1 MNNLNSLSGKKILV
15 AITGSIAAVKAPILV
30 SRLIKAGV
38 EVKCVMTKSASKLVS
53 PLSLSTLS
61 RNQCYQ
67 DKDQWDDSQTKP
79 LHIALAEWAE
89 LIIVAP
95 MSATSLS
102 KFTCGNADGL
112 LASILLAS
120 KSQIVIAAAMN
131 TSMWE
136 NQSVKKNWNY
146 LKTIEQVISL
156 EPSKG
161 LLACDRVGDGK
172 MVSLDIIE
180 LASESAFIFNSENK
194 FLTKDLKNIRFLV
207 SAGPTVEDLDAA
219 RQLTNRSS
227 GKMGVLIAQAAKLRG
242 ADVDLVHGPISVQE
256 DLLEGLNTYP
266 VRSSS
271 EMGAKI
277 NDLQPY
283 AQVIVMAAAV
293 SDFKKISPSEQKISK
308 EFFLQ
313 SIVDDL
319 EMTSDLIKT
328 QTAKRLEN
336 QIFLG
341 FAAETGSDQEIIEK
355 GENKRILKG
364 CDLLMA
370 NPIDRD
376 GQGFDKNFNSG
387 FLLGPKKMV
396 KNLSFS
402 TKLSISHQLL
412 DEIRNLKSKISINF

>member
-1 MNNLNSLSGKKILV
+1 MINSSSLSGKKILV
-15 AITGSIAAVKAPILV
+15 AVTGSIAAVKAPILV
-30 SRLIKAGV
+30 SRLIKAGA
-38 EVKCVMTKSASKLVS
+38 EVKCVITQSATNLVS

-61 RNQCYQ
+61 RNKCYQ
-67 DKDQWDDSQTKP
+67 DKDQWADSQTKP

-95 MSATSLS
+95 LSATSLS
-102 KFTCGNADGL
+102 KFTSGSADGL

-120 KSQIVIAAAMN
+120 QSQIVMAAAMN

-146 LKTIEQVISL
+146 VKTIDQVITL
-156 EPSKG
+156 EPSAG

-172 MVSLDIIE
+172 MVNLDIIE
-180 LASESAFIFNSENK
+180 MASESAFIFHAENK
-194 FLTKDLKNIRFLV
+194 FLTKDLKDIRFLI
-207 SAGPTVEDLDAA
+207 SAGPTVEALDAA

-242 ADVDLVHGPISVQE
+242 AEVDLVHGPVSVQQ

-266 VRSSS
+266 VRSSN

-277 NDLQPY
+277 DDLQPS

-293 SDFKKISPSEQKISK
+293 SDFKNNSPSEQKISK
-308 EFFLQ
+308 EFFLK
-313 SIVDDL
+313 SIFDDL
-319 EMTSDLIKT
+319 EMTSDLIKN
-328 QTAKRLEN
+328 QTKKKLEN

-341 FAAETGSDQEIIEK
+341 FAAETGSDNEIIEK
-355 GENKRILKG
+355 GEKKRVSKG

-370 NPIDRD
+370 NPIDRA
-376 GQGFDKNFNSG
+376 GQGFDENFNSG

-402 TKLSISHQLL
+402 TKLAISHQLL
-412 DEIRNLKSKISINF
+412 DEIRNLK

>member
-1 MNNLNSLSGKKILV
+1 MINSTSLSGKKILV
-15 AITGSIAAVKAPILV
+15 AVTGSIAAVKAPILV
-30 SRLIKAGV
+30 SRLIKAGA
-38 EVKCVMTKSASKLVS
+38 EVKCVITQSATNLVS

-61 RNQCYQ
+61 RNKCYQ
-67 DKDQWDDSQTKP
+67 DKDQWADSQTKP

-95 MSATSLS
+95 LSATSLS
-102 KFTCGNADGL
+102 KFTSGSADGL

-120 KSQIVIAAAMN
+120 QSQIVMAAAMN

-146 LKTIEQVISL
+146 VKTIDQVITL
-156 EPSKG
+156 EPSAG

-172 MVSLDIIE
+172 MVNLDIIE
-180 LASESAFIFNSENK
+180 MASESAFIFHEENK
-194 FLTKDLKNIRFLV
+194 FLTKDLKDIRFLI
-207 SAGPTVEDLDAA
+207 SAGPTVEALDAA

-242 ADVDLVHGPISVQE
+242 AEVDLVHGPVSVQQ

-266 VRSSS
+266 VRSSN

-277 NDLQPY
+277 DDLQPS

-293 SDFKKISPSEQKISK
+293 SDFKNNSPSEQKISK
-308 EFFLQ
+308 EFFLK
-313 SIVDDL
+313 SIFDDL
-319 EMTSDLIKT
+319 EMTSDLIKN
-328 QTAKRLEN
+328 QTKKKLEN

-341 FAAETGSDQEIIEK
+341 FAAETGSDNEIIEK
-355 GENKRILKG
+355 GEKKRVSKG

-370 NPIDRD
+370 NPIDRA
-376 GQGFDKNFNSG
+376 GQGFDENFNSG

-402 TKLSISHQLL
+402 TKLAISHQLL
-412 DEIRNLKSKISINF
+412 DEIRNLK

>member
-1 MNNLNSLSGKKILV
+1 MINSTSLSGKKILV
-15 AITGSIAAVKAPILV
+15 AVTGSIAAVKAPILV
-30 SRLIKAGV
+30 SRLIKAGA
-38 EVKCVMTKSASKLVS
+38 EVKCVITQSATNLVS

-61 RNQCYQ
+61 RNKCYQ
-67 DKDQWDDSQTKP
+67 DKDQWADSQTKP

-95 MSATSLS
+95 LSATSLS
-102 KFTCGNADGL
+102 KFTTGSADGL

-120 KSQIVIAAAMN
+120 QSQIVMAAAMN

-146 LKTIEQVISL
+146 VKTIDQVITL
-156 EPSKG
+156 EPSAG
-161 LLACDRVGDGK
+161 LLACDRVGNGK
-172 MVSLDIIE
+172 MVNLDIIE
-180 LASESAFIFNSENK
+180 MASESAFIFYAENK
-194 FLTKDLKNIRFLV
+194 FLTKDLKDIRFLI
-207 SAGPTVEDLDAA
+207 SAGPTVEALDAA

-242 ADVDLVHGPISVQE
+242 AEVDLVHGPVSVQQ

-266 VRSSS
+266 VRSSN

-277 NDLQPY
+277 DDLQPS

-293 SDFKKISPSEQKISK
+293 SDFKNNSPSEQKISK
-308 EFFLQ
+308 EFFLK
-313 SIVDDL
+313 SIFDNL
-319 EMTSDLIKT
+319 EMTSDLIKN
-328 QTAKRLEN
+328 QTKKKLEN

-341 FAAETGSDQEIIEK
+341 FAAETGSDNEIIEK
-355 GENKRILKG
+355 GEKKRVSKG

-370 NPIDRD
+370 NPIDRA
-376 GQGFDKNFNSG
+376 GQGFDENFNSG

-396 KNLSFS
+396 KKLSFS
-402 TKLSISHQLL
+402 TKLAISHQLL
-412 DEIRNLKSKISINF
+412 DEIRNLK

>member
-1 MNNLNSLSGKKILV
+1 MNNSILSGKKILV
-15 AITGSIAAVKAPILV
+15 AVTGSIAAVKAPILV

-38 EVKCVMTKSASKLVS
+38 EVRCVITQSAAKLVR

-67 DKDQWDDSQTKP
+67 DKDQWEDSQTKP

-95 MSATSLS
+95 MSASSLS
-102 KFTCGNADGL
+102 KFTSGNADGL
-112 LASILLAS
+112 LASILLAAQ
-120 KSQIVIAAAMN
+120 SQIVIAPAMN
-131 TSMWE
+131 TSMWS
-136 NQSVKKNWNY
+136 NQSVKKNWNHT
-146 LKTIEQVISL
+146 KTNDQIISL
-156 EPSKG
+156 EPSEG
-161 LLACDRVGDGK
+161 LLACDRFGDGK
-172 MVSLDIIE
+172 MVNLDIIE
-180 LASESAFIFNSENK
+180 LASESAFIFHEKNK
-194 FLTKDLKNIRFLV
+194 FLTKDLKGIRFLV

-227 GKMGVLIAQAAKLRG
+227 GRMGVLISQAAKLRG

-256 DLLEGLNTYP
+256 DLLEGLNTYS
-266 VRSSS
+266 VRTSN

-277 NDLQPY
+277 DDLQPS

-293 SDFKKISPSEQKISK
+293 SDFKKNSPSKKKISK
-308 EFFLQ
+308 EFFIK
-313 SIVDDL
+313 SIFDDL
-319 EMTSDLIKT
+319 EMTTDLIKN
-328 QTAKRLEN
+328 QTRKKLEN

-341 FAAETGSDQEIIEK
+341 FAAETGSDNEIIEK
-355 GENKRILKG
+355 GEKKRVSKG

-370 NPIDRD
+370 NPIDRT

-412 DEIRNLKSKISINF
+412 DEIRNLKS

>member
-1 MNNLNSLSGKKILV
+1 MINSTSLSGKKILV
-15 AITGSIAAVKAPILV
+15 AVTGSIAAVKAPILV
-30 SRLIKAGV
+30 SRLIKAGA
-38 EVKCVMTKSASKLVS
+38 EVKCVITQSATNLVS

-61 RNQCYQ
+61 RNKCYQ
-67 DKDQWDDSQTKP
+67 DKDQWADYQTKP

-95 MSATSLS
+95 LSATSLS
-102 KFTCGNADGL
+102 KFTSGSADGL

-120 KSQIVIAAAMN
+120 QSQIVMAAAMN

-146 LKTIEQVISL
+146 VKTIDQVITL
-156 EPSKG
+156 EPSAG
-161 LLACDRVGDGK
+161 LLACDRVGNGK
-172 MVSLDIIE
+172 MVNLDIIE
-180 LASESAFIFNSENK
+180 MASESAFIFHAENK
-194 FLTKDLKNIRFLV
+194 FLTKDLKDIRFLI
-207 SAGPTVEDLDAA
+207 SAGPTVEALDAA

-242 ADVDLVHGPISVQE
+242 AEVHLVHGPVSVQQ

-266 VRSSS
+266 VRSSN

-277 NDLQPY
+277 DDLQPS

-293 SDFKKISPSEQKISK
+293 SDFKNNSPSEQKISK
-308 EFFLQ
+308 EFFLK
-313 SIVDDL
+313 SIFDDL
-319 EMTSDLIKT
+319 EMTSDLIKN
-328 QTAKRLEN
+328 QTKKKLEN

-341 FAAETGSDQEIIEK
+341 FAAETGSDNEIIEK
-355 GENKRILKG
+355 GEKKRVSKG

-370 NPIDRD
+370 NPIDRA
-376 GQGFDKNFNSG
+376 GQGFDENFNSG

-396 KNLSFS
+396 KKLSFS
-402 TKLSISHQLL
+402 TKLAISHQLL
-412 DEIRNLKSKISINF
+412 DEIRNLK

>member
-1 MNNLNSLSGKKILV
+1 MINSTSLSGKKILV
-15 AITGSIAAVKAPILV
+15 AVTGSIAAVKAPILV
-30 SRLIKAGV
+30 SRLIKAGA
-38 EVKCVMTKSASKLVS
+38 EVKCVITQSATNLVS

-61 RNQCYQ
+61 RNKCYQ
-67 DKDQWDDSQTKP
+67 DKDQWADSQTKP

-95 MSATSLS
+95 LSATSLS
-102 KFTCGNADGL
+102 KFTSGSADGL

-120 KSQIVIAAAMN
+120 QSQIVMAAAMN

-146 LKTIEQVISL
+146 VKTIDQVITL
-156 EPSKG
+156 EPSEG

-172 MVSLDIIE
+172 MVNLDIIE
-180 LASESAFIFNSENK
+180 MASESAFIFHEENR
-194 FLTKDLKNIRFLV
+194 FLIKDLKDIRFLI
-207 SAGPTVEDLDAA
+207 SAGPTVEALDAA

-242 ADVDLVHGPISVQE
+242 AEVDLVHGPVSVQQ

-266 VRSSS
+266 VRSSN

-277 NDLQPY
+277 DDLQPS

-293 SDFKKISPSEQKISK
+293 SDFKNNSPSEQKISK
-308 EFFLQ
+308 EFFLK
-313 SIVDDL
+313 SIFDDL
-319 EMTSDLIKT
+319 EMTSDLIKN
-328 QTAKRLEN
+328 QTKKKLEN

-341 FAAETGSDQEIIEK
+341 FAAETGSDNEIIEK
-355 GENKRILKG
+355 GKKKRVSKG

-370 NPIDRD
+370 NPIDRA
-376 GQGFDKNFNSG
+376 GQGFDENFNSG

-402 TKLSISHQLL
+402 TKLAISHQLL
-412 DEIRNLKSKISINF
+412 DEIRNLK

>member
-1 MNNLNSLSGKKILV
+1 MINSTSLSGKKILV
-15 AITGSIAAVKAPILV
+15 AVTGSIAAVKAPILV
-30 SRLIKAGV
+30 SRLIKAGA
-38 EVKCVMTKSASKLVS
+38 EVKCVITQSATNLVS

-61 RNQCYQ
+61 RNKCYQ
-67 DKDQWDDSQTKP
+67 DKDQWADSQTKP

-95 MSATSLS
+95 LSATSLS
-102 KFTCGNADGL
+102 KFTSGSADGL

-120 KSQIVIAAAMN
+120 QSQIVMAAAMN

-146 LKTIEQVISL
+146 VKTIDQVITL
-156 EPSKG
+156 EPSAG
-161 LLACDRVGDGK
+161 LLACDRVGNGK
-172 MVSLDIIE
+172 MVNLDIIE
-180 LASESAFIFNSENK
+180 MASESAFIFHAENK
-194 FLTKDLKNIRFLV
+194 FLTKDLKDIRFLI
-207 SAGPTVEDLDAA
+207 SAGPTVEALDAA

-242 ADVDLVHGPISVQE
+242 AEVDLVHGPVSVQQ

-266 VRSSS
+266 VRSSN

-277 NDLQPY
+277 DDLQPS

-293 SDFKKISPSEQKISK
+293 SDFKNNSPSEQKISK
-308 EFFLQ
+308 EFFLK
-313 SIVDDL
+313 SIFDDL
-319 EMTSDLIKT
+319 EMTSDLIKN
-328 QTAKRLEN
+328 QTKKKLEN

-341 FAAETGSDQEIIEK
+341 FAAETGSDNEIIEK
-355 GENKRILKG
+355 GKKKRVSKG

-370 NPIDRD
+370 NPIDRA
-376 GQGFDKNFNSG
+376 GQGFDENFNSG

-396 KNLSFS
+396 KKLSFS
-402 TKLSISHQLL
+402 TKLAISHQLL
-412 DEIRNLKSKISINF
+412 DEIRKLKS

>member
-1 MNNLNSLSGKKILV
+1 MINSTSLSGKKILV
-15 AITGSIAAVKAPILV
+15 AVTGSIAAVKAPILV
-30 SRLIKAGV
+30 SRLIKAGA
-38 EVKCVMTKSASKLVS
+38 EVKCVITQSATNLVS

-61 RNQCYQ
+61 RNKCYQ
-67 DKDQWDDSQTKP
+67 DKDQWADSQTKP

-95 MSATSLS
+95 LSATSLS
-102 KFTCGNADGL
+102 KFTSGSADGL

-120 KSQIVIAAAMN
+120 QSQIVMAAAMN

-146 LKTIEQVISL
+146 VKTIDQVITL
-156 EPSKG
+156 EPSAG
-161 LLACDRVGDGK
+161 LLACDRVGNGK
-172 MVSLDIIE
+172 MVNLDIIE
-180 LASESAFIFNSENK
+180 MASESAFIFHAENK
-194 FLTKDLKNIRFLV
+194 FLTKDLKDIRFLI
-207 SAGPTVEDLDAA
+207 SAGPTVEALDAA

-242 ADVDLVHGPISVQE
+242 AEVDLVHGPVSVQQ

-266 VRSSS
+266 VRSSN

-277 NDLQPY
+277 DDLQPS

-293 SDFKKISPSEQKISK
+293 SDFKNNSPSEQKISK
-308 EFFLQ
+308 EFFLK
-313 SIVDDL
+313 SIFDNL
-319 EMTSDLIKT
+319 EMTSDLIKN
-328 QTAKRLEN
+328 QTNKKLEN

-341 FAAETGSDQEIIEK
+341 FAAETGSDNEIIEK
-355 GENKRILKG
+355 GEKKRVSKG
-364 CDLLMA
+364 CDILMA
-370 NPIDRD
+370 NPIDRA
-376 GQGFDKNFNSG
+376 GQGFDENFNSG

-402 TKLSISHQLL
+402 TKLAISHQLL
-412 DEIRNLKSKISINF
+412 DEIRNLK

>member
-1 MNNLNSLSGKKILV
+1 MINSTSLSGKKILV
-15 AITGSIAAVKAPILV
+15 AVTGSIAAVKAPILV
-30 SRLIKAGV
+30 SRLIKAGA
-38 EVKCVMTKSASKLVS
+38 EVKCVITQSATNLVS

-61 RNQCYQ
+61 RNKCYQ
-67 DKDQWDDSQTKP
+67 DKDQWADSQTKP

-95 MSATSLS
+95 LSATSLS
-102 KFTCGNADGL
+102 KFTSGSADGL

-120 KSQIVIAAAMN
+120 QSQIVMAAAMN

-146 LKTIEQVISL
+146 VKTIDQVITL
-156 EPSKG
+156 EPSAG

-172 MVSLDIIE
+172 MVNLDIIE
-180 LASESAFIFNSENK
+180 MASESAFIFHAENK
-194 FLTKDLKNIRFLV
+194 FLTKDLKDIRFLI
-207 SAGPTVEDLDAA
+207 SAGPTVEALDAA

-242 ADVDLVHGPISVQE
+242 AEVDLVHGPVSVQQ

-266 VRSSS
+266 VRSSN

-277 NDLQPY
+277 DDLQPS

-293 SDFKKISPSEQKISK
+293 SDFKNNSPSEQKISK
-308 EFFLQ
+308 EFFLK
-313 SIVDDL
+313 SIFDDL
-319 EMTSDLIKT
+319 EMTSDLIKN
-328 QTAKRLEN
+328 QTKKKLEN

-341 FAAETGSDQEIIEK
+341 FAAETGSDNEIIEK
-355 GENKRILKG
+355 GEKKRVSKG

-370 NPIDRD
+370 NPIDRA
-376 GQGFDKNFNSG
+376 GQGFDENFNSG

-402 TKLSISHQLL
+402 TKLAISHQLL
-412 DEIRNLKSKISINF
+412 DEIRNLKQRIY

>member
-1 MNNLNSLSGKKILV
+1 MINSTSLSGKKILV
-15 AITGSIAAVKAPILV
+15 AVTGSIAAVKAPILV
-30 SRLIKAGV
+30 SRLIKAGA
-38 EVKCVMTKSASKLVS
+38 EVKCVITQSATNLVS

-61 RNQCYQ
+61 RNKCYQ
-67 DKDQWDDSQTKP
+67 DKDQWADSQTKP

-95 MSATSLS
+95 LSATSLS
-102 KFTCGNADGL
+102 KFTSGSADGL

-120 KSQIVIAAAMN
+120 QSQIVMAAAMN

-146 LKTIEQVISL
+146 VKTIDQVITL
-156 EPSKG
+156 EPSAG
-161 LLACDRVGDGK
+161 LLACDRVGNGK
-172 MVSLDIIE
+172 MVNLDIIE
-180 LASESAFIFNSENK
+180 MASESAFIFHAENK
-194 FLTKDLKNIRFLV
+194 FLTKDLKDIRFLI
-207 SAGPTVEDLDAA
+207 SAGPTVEALDAA

-242 ADVDLVHGPISVQE
+242 AEVDLVHGPVSVQQ

-266 VRSSS
+266 VRSSN

-277 NDLQPY
+277 DDLQPS

-293 SDFKKISPSEQKISK
+293 SDFKNNSPSEQKISK
-308 EFFLQ
+308 EFFLK
-313 SIVDDL
+313 SIFDDL
-319 EMTSDLIKT
+319 EMTSDLIKN
-328 QTAKRLEN
+328 QTKKKLEN

-341 FAAETGSDQEIIEK
+341 FAAETGSDNEIIEK
-355 GENKRILKG
+355 GENKRVSKG

-370 NPIDRD
+370 NPIDRA
-376 GQGFDKNFNSG
+376 GQGFDENFNSG

-402 TKLSISHQLL
+402 TKLAISHQLL
-412 DEIRNLKSKISINF
+412 DEIRNLK

>member
-1 MNNLNSLSGKKILV
+1 MINSTALSGKKILV
-15 AITGSIAAVKAPILV
+15 AVTGSIAAVKAPILV
-30 SRLIKAGV
+30 SRLIKAGA
-38 EVKCVMTKSASKLVS
+38 EVKCVITQSATNLVS

-61 RNQCYQ
+61 RNKCYQ
-67 DKDQWDDSQTKP
+67 DKDQWADSQTKP

-95 MSATSLS
+95 LSATSLS
-102 KFTCGNADGL
+102 KFTSGSADGL

-120 KSQIVIAAAMN
+120 QSQIVMAAAMN

-146 LKTIEQVISL
+146 VKTIDQVITL
-156 EPSKG
+156 EPSAG

-172 MVSLDIIE
+172 MVNLDIIE
-180 LASESAFIFNSENK
+180 MASESAFIFHAENK
-194 FLTKDLKNIRFLV
+194 FLTKDLKDIRFLI
-207 SAGPTVEDLDAA
+207 SAGPTVEALDAA

-242 ADVDLVHGPISVQE
+242 AEVDLVHGPVSVQQ

-266 VRSSS
+266 VRSSN

-277 NDLQPY
+277 DDLQPS

-293 SDFKKISPSEQKISK
+293 SDFKNNNPSEQKISK
-308 EFFLQ
+308 EFFLK
-313 SIVDDL
+313 SIFDDL
-319 EMTSDLIKT
+319 EMTSDLIKN
-328 QTAKRLEN
+328 QTKKKLEN

-341 FAAETGSDQEIIEK
+341 FAAETGSDNEIIEK
-355 GENKRILKG
+355 GEKKRVSKG

-370 NPIDRD
+370 NPIDRA
-376 GQGFDKNFNSG
+376 GQGFDENFNSG

-402 TKLSISHQLL
+402 TKLAISHQLL
-412 DEIRNLKSKISINF
+412 DEIRNLK

>member
-1 MNNLNSLSGKKILV
+1 MINSTSLSGKKILV
-15 AITGSIAAVKAPILV
+15 AVTGSIAAVKAPILV
-30 SRLIKAGV
+30 SRLIKAGA
-38 EVKCVMTKSASKLVS
+38 EVKCVITQSATNLVS

-61 RNQCYQ
+61 RNKCYQ
-67 DKDQWDDSQTKP
+67 DKDQWADSQTKP

-95 MSATSLS
+95 LSATSLS
-102 KFTCGNADGL
+102 KFTSGSADGL

-120 KSQIVIAAAMN
+120 QSQIIMAAAMN

-146 LKTIEQVISL
+146 VKTIEQVITL
-156 EPSKG
+156 EPSEG
-161 LLACDRVGDGK
+161 LLACDRVGEGK
-172 MVSLDIIE
+172 MVNIDIIE
-180 LASESAFIFNSENK
+180 MASESAFIFNAENK
-194 FLTKDLKNIRFLV
+194 FLTKDLKEIRFLI
-207 SAGPTVEDLDAA
+207 SAGPTVEALDAA

-242 ADVDLVHGPISVQE
+242 AKVDLVHGPVSVQQ

-266 VRSSS
+266 VRSSN
-271 EMGAKI
+271 EMEAKI
-277 NDLQPY
+277 DDLQPS

-293 SDFKKISPSEQKISK
+293 SDFKNNSPSEQKISK
-308 EFFLQ
+308 EFFLK
-313 SIVDDL
+313 SIFDDL
-319 EMTSDLIKT
+319 EMTSDLIKN
-328 QTAKRLEN
+328 QTKKKLEN

-341 FAAETGSDQEIIEK
+341 FAAETGSDNEIIEK
-355 GENKRILKG
+355 GERKRVAKG

-370 NPIDRD
+370 NPIDRA
-376 GQGFDKNFNSG
+376 GQGFDANFNSG

-402 TKLSISHQLL
+402 TKLAISHQLL
-412 DEIRNLKSKISINF
+412 DEIRNLK

>member
-1 MNNLNSLSGKKILV
+1 MINSTSLSGKKILV
-15 AITGSIAAVKAPILV
+15 AVTGSIAAVKAPILV
-30 SRLIKAGV
+30 SRLIKAGA
-38 EVKCVMTKSASKLVS
+38 EVKCVITQSATNLVS

-61 RNQCYQ
+61 RNKCYQ
-67 DKDQWDDSQTKP
+67 DKDQWADSQTKP

-95 MSATSLS
+95 LSATSLS
-102 KFTCGNADGL
+102 KFTSGSADGL

-120 KSQIVIAAAMN
+120 QSQIVMAAAMN

-146 LKTIEQVISL
+146 VKTIDQVITL
-156 EPSKG
+156 EPSAG

-172 MVSLDIIE
+172 MVNLDIIE
-180 LASESAFIFNSENK
+180 IASESAFIFHAENK
-194 FLTKDLKNIRFLV
+194 FLTKDLKDIRFLI
-207 SAGPTVEDLDAA
+207 SAGPTVEALDAA

-242 ADVDLVHGPISVQE
+242 AEVDLVHGPVSVQQ

-266 VRSSS
+266 VRSSN

-277 NDLQPY
+277 DDLQPS

-293 SDFKKISPSEQKISK
+293 SDFKNNSPSEQKISK
-308 EFFLQ
+308 EFFLK
-313 SIVDDL
+313 SRFDDL
-319 EMTSDLIKT
+319 EMTSDLIT
-328 QTAKRLEN
+328 NQTKKKLEN

-341 FAAETGSDQEIIEK
+341 FAAETGSDNEIIEK
-355 GENKRILKG
+355 GEKKRVSKG

-370 NPIDRD
+370 NPIDRA
-376 GQGFDKNFNSG
+376 GQGFDENFNSG

-402 TKLSISHQLL
+402 TKLAISHQLL
-412 DEIRNLKSKISINF
+412 DEIRNLK

>member
-1 MNNLNSLSGKKILV
+1 MINSTSLSGKKILV
-15 AITGSIAAVKAPILV
+15 AVTGSIAAVKAPILV
-30 SRLIKAGV
+30 SRLIKAGA
-38 EVKCVMTKSASKLVS
+38 EVKCVLTQSATNLVS

-61 RNQCYQ
+61 RNKCYQ
-67 DKDQWDDSQTKP
+67 DKDQWADSQTKP

-95 MSATSLS
+95 LSATSLS
-102 KFTCGNADGL
+102 KFTSGSADGL

-120 KSQIVIAAAMN
+120 QSQIVMAAAMN

-146 LKTIEQVISL
+146 VKTIDQVITL
-156 EPSKG
+156 EPSEG

-172 MVSLDIIE
+172 MVNLDIIE
-180 LASESAFIFNSENK
+180 MASESAFIFHAENK
-194 FLTKDLKNIRFLV
+194 FLTKDLKDIRFLI
-207 SAGPTVEDLDAA
+207 SAGPTVEALDAA

-242 ADVDLVHGPISVQE
+242 AEVDLVHGPVSVQQ

-266 VRSSS
+266 VRSSN

-277 NDLQPY
+277 DDLQPS

-293 SDFKKISPSEQKISK
+293 SDFKNNSPSEQKISK
-308 EFFLQ
+308 EFFLK
-313 SIVDDL
+313 SIFDDL
-319 EMTSDLIKT
+319 EMTSDLIKN
-328 QTAKRLEN
+328 QTKKKLEN

-341 FAAETGSDQEIIEK
+341 FAAETGSDNEIIEK
-355 GENKRILKG
+355 GEKKRVSKG

-370 NPIDRD
+370 NPIDRA
-376 GQGFDKNFNSG
+376 GQGFDENFNSG

-396 KNLSFS
+396 KKLSFS
-402 TKLSISHQLL
+402 TKLAISHQLL
-412 DEIRNLKSKISINF
+412 DEIRNLK

>member
-1 MNNLNSLSGKKILV
+1 MINSTALSGKKILV
-15 AITGSIAAVKAPILV
+15 AVTGSIAAVKAPILV
-30 SRLIKAGV
+30 SRLIKAGA
-38 EVKCVMTKSASKLVS
+38 EVKCVITQSATNLVS

-61 RNQCYQ
+61 RNKCYQ
-67 DKDQWDDSQTKP
+67 DKDQWADSQTKP

-95 MSATSLS
+95 LSATSLS
-102 KFTCGNADGL
+102 KFTSGSADGL

-120 KSQIVIAAAMN
+120 QSQIVMAAAMN

-136 NQSVKKNWNY
+136 NQSVKRNWNY
-146 LKTIEQVISL
+146 VKTIDQVITL
-156 EPSKG
+156 EPSAG

-172 MVSLDIIE
+172 MVNLDIIE
-180 LASESAFIFNSENK
+180 MASESAFIFHAENK
-194 FLTKDLKNIRFLV
+194 FLTKDLKDIRFLI
-207 SAGPTVEDLDAA
+207 SAGPTVEALDAA

-242 ADVDLVHGPISVQE
+242 AEVDLVHGPVSVQQ

-266 VRSSS
+266 VRSSN

-277 NDLQPY
+277 DDLQPS

-293 SDFKKISPSEQKISK
+293 SDFKNNSPSEQKISK
-308 EFFLQ
+308 EFFLK
-313 SIVDDL
+313 SIFDDL
-319 EMTSDLIKT
+319 EMTSDLIKN
-328 QTAKRLEN
+328 QTKKKLEN

-341 FAAETGSDQEIIEK
+341 FAAETGSDNEIIEK
-355 GENKRILKG
+355 GEKKRVSKG

-370 NPIDRD
+370 NPIDRA
-376 GQGFDKNFNSG
+376 GQGFDENFNSG
-387 FLLGPKKMV
+387 FLLGPKKMI

-402 TKLSISHQLL
+402 TKLAISHQLL
-412 DEIRNLKSKISINF
+412 DEIRNLK

>member
-1 MNNLNSLSGKKILV
+1 MINSTALSGKKILV
-15 AITGSIAAVKAPILV
+15 AVTGSIAAVKAPILV
-30 SRLIKAGV
+30 SRLIKAGA
-38 EVKCVMTKSASKLVS
+38 EVKCVITQSATNLVS

-61 RNQCYQ
+61 RNKCYQ
-67 DKDQWDDSQTKP
+67 DKDQWADSQTKP

-95 MSATSLS
+95 LSATSLS
-102 KFTCGNADGL
+102 KFTSGSADGL

-120 KSQIVIAAAMN
+120 QSQIVMAAAMN

-146 LKTIEQVISL
+146 VKTIDQVITL
-156 EPSKG
+156 EPSAG

-172 MVSLDIIE
+172 MVNLDIIE
-180 LASESAFIFNSENK
+180 MASESAFIFHAENK
-194 FLTKDLKNIRFLV
+194 FLTKDLKDIRFLI
-207 SAGPTVEDLDAA
+207 SAGPTVEALDAA

-242 ADVDLVHGPISVQE
+242 AEVDLVHGPVSVQQ

-266 VRSSS
+266 VRSSN

-277 NDLQPY
+277 DDLQPS

-293 SDFKKISPSEQKISK
+293 SDFKNNSPSEQKISK
-308 EFFLQ
+308 EFFLK
-313 SIVDDL
+313 SIFDDL
-319 EMTSDLIKT
+319 EMTSDLIKN
-328 QTAKRLEN
+328 QTKKKLEN

-341 FAAETGSDQEIIEK
+341 FAAETGSDNEIIEK
-355 GENKRILKG
+355 GEKKRVSKG

-370 NPIDRD
+370 NPIDRA
-376 GQGFDKNFNSG
+376 GQGFDENFNSG

-402 TKLSISHQLL
+402 TKLAISLSLIH
-412 DEIRNLKSKISINF
+412 I

>member
-1 MNNLNSLSGKKILV
+1 MMNNATSLLGKKILV
-15 AITGSIAAVKAPILV
+15 AVTGSIAAVKAPILI
-30 SRLIKAGV
+30 SRLIKAGA
-38 EVKCVMTKSASKLVS
+38 EVRCVITQSAAKLVS

-61 RNQCYQ
+61 RNKCYQ
-67 DKDQWDDSQTKP
+67 DKDQWEDSQTKP

-102 KFTCGNADGL
+102 KFTSGNADGL
-112 LASILLAS
+112 LASILLAAQ
-120 KSQIVIAAAMN
+120 SQIVIAPAMN
-131 TSMWE
+131 TSMWS
-136 NQSVKKNWNY
+136 NQSVKKNWNHT
-146 LKTIEQVISL
+146 KTNDQIISL
-156 EPSKG
+156 EPSEG
-161 LLACDRVGDGK
+161 LLACDRFGDGK
-172 MVSLDIIE
+172 MVNLDIIE
-180 LASESAFIFNSENK
+180 LASESAFIFHEKNK
-194 FLTKDLKNIRFLV
+194 FLTKDLKGIRFLV

-227 GKMGVLIAQAAKLRG
+227 GRMGVLISQAAKLRG
-242 ADVDLVHGPISVQE
+242 ADVDLVHGPISLQE
-256 DLLEGLNTYP
+256 DLLEGLNTYS
-266 VRSSS
+266 VKTSN

-277 NDLQPY
+277 DDLQPS

-293 SDFKKISPSEQKISK
+293 SDFKKNSPSKKKISK
-308 EFFLQ
+308 EFFIK
-313 SIVDDL
+313 SIFDDL
-319 EMTSDLIKT
+319 EMTTDLIKN
-328 QTAKRLEN
+328 QTRKKLEN

-341 FAAETGSDQEIIEK
+341 FAAETGSDNEIIEK
-355 GENKRILKG
+355 GEKKRVLKG

-370 NPIDRD
+370 NPIDRA

-412 DEIRNLKSKISINF
+412 DEIQNFKS

>member
-1 MNNLNSLSGKKILV
+1 MINSTSLSGKKILV
-15 AITGSIAAVKAPILV
+15 AVTGSIAAVKAPILV
-30 SRLIKAGV
+30 SRLIKAGA
-38 EVKCVMTKSASKLVS
+38 EVKCVITQSATNLVS

-61 RNQCYQ
+61 RNKCYQ
-67 DKDQWDDSQTKP
+67 DKDQWADSQTKP

-95 MSATSLS
+95 LSATSLS
-102 KFTCGNADGL
+102 KFTSGSADGL

-120 KSQIVIAAAMN
+120 QSQIVMAAAMN

-146 LKTIEQVISL
+146 VKTIDQVITL
-156 EPSKG
+156 EPSAG
-161 LLACDRVGDGK
+161 LLACDRVGNGK
-172 MVSLDIIE
+172 MVNLDIIE
-180 LASESAFIFNSENK
+180 MASESAFIFNAENK
-194 FLTKDLKNIRFLV
+194 FLTKDLKDIRFLI
-207 SAGPTVEDLDAA
+207 SAGPTVEALDAA

-242 ADVDLVHGPISVQE
+242 AEVDLVHGPVSVQQ

-266 VRSSS
+266 VRSSN

-277 NDLQPY
+277 DDLQPS

-293 SDFKKISPSEQKISK
+293 SDFKNNSPSEQKISK
-308 EFFLQ
+308 EFFLK
-313 SIVDDL
+313 SIFDDL
-319 EMTSDLIKT
+319 EMTSDLIKN
-328 QTAKRLEN
+328 QTKKKLEN

-341 FAAETGSDQEIIEK
+341 FAAETGSDNEIIEK
-355 GENKRILKG
+355 GEKKRVSKG

-370 NPIDRD
+370 NPIDRA
-376 GQGFDKNFNSG
+376 GQGFDENFNSG

-396 KNLSFS
+396 KKLSFS
-402 TKLSISHQLL
+402 TKLAISHQLL
-412 DEIRNLKSKISINF
+412 DEIRNLK

>member
-1 MNNLNSLSGKKILV
+1 MINSTALSGKKILV
-15 AITGSIAAVKAPILV
+15 AVTGSIAAVKAPILV
-30 SRLIKAGV
+30 SRLIKAGA
-38 EVKCVMTKSASKLVS
+38 EVKCVITQSATNLVS

-61 RNQCYQ
+61 RNKCYQ
-67 DKDQWDDSQTKP
+67 DKDQWADSQTKP

-95 MSATSLS
+95 LSATSLS
-102 KFTCGNADGL
+102 KFTSGSADGL

-120 KSQIVIAAAMN
+120 QSQIVMAAAMN

-146 LKTIEQVISL
+146 VKTIDQVITL
-156 EPSKG
+156 EPSAG
-161 LLACDRVGDGK
+161 LLACDRVGNGK
-172 MVSLDIIE
+172 MVNLDIIE
-180 LASESAFIFNSENK
+180 MASESAFIFHAENK
-194 FLTKDLKNIRFLV
+194 FLTKDLKDIRFLI
-207 SAGPTVEDLDAA
+207 SAGPTVEALDAA

-242 ADVDLVHGPISVQE
+242 AEVDLVHGPVSVQQ

-266 VRSSS
+266 VRSSN

-277 NDLQPY
+277 DDLQPS

-293 SDFKKISPSEQKISK
+293 SDFKNNSPSEQKISK
-308 EFFLQ
+308 EFFLK
-313 SIVDDL
+313 SIFDDL
-319 EMTSDLIKT
+319 EMTSDLIKN
-328 QTAKRLEN
+328 QTKKKLEN

-341 FAAETGSDQEIIEK
+341 FAAETGSDNEIIEK
-355 GENKRILKG
+355 GKKKRVSKG

-370 NPIDRD
+370 NPIDRA
-376 GQGFDKNFNSG
+376 GQGFDENFNSG

-402 TKLSISHQLL
+402 TKLAISHQLL
-412 DEIRNLKSKISINF
+412 DEIRNLK

>member
-1 MNNLNSLSGKKILV
+1 MINSTSLSGKKILV
-15 AITGSIAAVKAPILV
+15 AVTGSIAAVKAPILV
-30 SRLIKAGV
+30 SRLIKAGA
-38 EVKCVMTKSASKLVS
+38 EVKCVITQSASNLVS

-61 RNQCYQ
+61 RNKCYQ
-67 DKDQWDDSQTKP
+67 DKDQWADSQTKP

-95 MSATSLS
+95 LSATSLS
-102 KFTCGNADGL
+102 KFTSGSADGL

-120 KSQIVIAAAMN
+120 QSQIVMAAAMN

-146 LKTIEQVISL
+146 VKTIDQVITL
-156 EPSKG
+156 EPSAG
-161 LLACDRVGDGK
+161 LLACDRVGNGK
-172 MVSLDIIE
+172 MVNLDIIE
-180 LASESAFIFNSENK
+180 MASESAFIFHAENK
-194 FLTKDLKNIRFLV
+194 FLTKDLKDIRFLI
-207 SAGPTVEDLDAA
+207 SAGPTVEALDAA

-242 ADVDLVHGPISVQE
+242 AEVDLVHGPVSVQQ

-266 VRSSS
+266 VRSSN

-277 NDLQPY
+277 DDLQPS

-293 SDFKKISPSEQKISK
+293 SDFKNNSPSEKKISK
-308 EFFLQ
+308 EFFLK
-313 SIVDDL
+313 SVFDDL
-319 EMTSDLIKT
+319 EMTSDLIKN
-328 QTAKRLEN
+328 QTKKKLEN

-341 FAAETGSDQEIIEK
+341 FAAETGSDNEIIEK
-355 GENKRILKG
+355 GEKKRVSKG

-370 NPIDRD
+370 NPIDRA
-376 GQGFDKNFNSG
+376 GQGFDENFNSG

-402 TKLSISHQLL
+402 TKLAISHQLL
-412 DEIRNLKSKISINF
+412 DEIRNLK

>member
-1 MNNLNSLSGKKILV
+1 MINSTSLSGKKILV
-15 AITGSIAAVKAPILV
+15 AVTGSIAAVKAPILV
-30 SRLIKAGV
+30 SRLIKAGA
-38 EVKCVMTKSASKLVS
+38 EVKCVITQSATNLVS

-61 RNQCYQ
+61 RNKCYQ
-67 DKDQWDDSQTKP
+67 DKDQWADSQTKP

-95 MSATSLS
+95 LSATSLS
-102 KFTCGNADGL
+102 KFTSGSADGL

-120 KSQIVIAAAMN
+120 QSQIVMAAAMN

-146 LKTIEQVISL
+146 VKTIDQVITL
-156 EPSKG
+156 EPSEG

-172 MVSLDIIE
+172 MVNLDIIE
-180 LASESAFIFNSENK
+180 MASESAFIFHAENK
-194 FLTKDLKNIRFLV
+194 FLTKDLKDIRFLI
-207 SAGPTVEDLDAA
+207 SAGPTVEALDAA

-242 ADVDLVHGPISVQE
+242 AEVDLVHGPVSVQQ

-266 VRSSS
+266 VRSSN

-277 NDLQPY
+277 DDLQPS

-293 SDFKKISPSEQKISK
+293 SDFKNNSPSEQKISK
-308 EFFLQ
+308 EFFLK
-313 SIVDDL
+313 SIFDDL
-319 EMTSDLIKT
+319 EMTSDLIKN
-328 QTAKRLEN
+328 QTKKKLEN

-341 FAAETGSDQEIIEK
+341 FAAETGSDNEIIEK
-355 GENKRILKG
+355 GEKKRVSKG

-370 NPIDRD
+370 NPIDRA
-376 GQGFDKNFNSG
+376 GQGFDENFNSG

-396 KNLSFS
+396 KKLSFS
-402 TKLSISHQLL
+402 TKLAISHQLL
-412 DEIRNLKSKISINF
+412 DEIRNLK

>member
-1 MNNLNSLSGKKILV
+1 MNNTSLFSGRRIIV
-15 AITGSIAAVKAPILV
+15 AVTGSIAAVKAPILV
-30 SRLIKAGV
+30 SRLIKAGA
-38 EVKCVMTKSASKLVS
+38 EVKCVITQSAAKLVS

-61 RNQCYQ
+61 RNKCYE
-67 DKDQWDDSQTKP
+67 DKDQWDNSQTKP

-89 LIIVAP
+89 LIVVAP

-102 KFTCGNADGL
+102 KFSSGNADGL
-112 LASILLAS
+112 LASILLATQ
-120 KSQIVIAAAMN
+120 SQIVIAAAMN

-136 NQSVKKNWNY
+136 NQSVKRNWNY
-146 LKTIEQVISL
+146 AKNLDQVISL
-156 EPSKG
+156 EPGSG

-172 MVSLDIIE
+172 MANLDIIE
-180 LASESAFIFNSENK
+180 LASESAFIFHSENRY
-194 FLTKDLKNIRFLV
+194 LTKDFKGKRFLV

-227 GKMGVLIAQAAKLRG
+227 GRMGVSIAQAAKLRG
-242 ADVDLVHGPISVQE
+242 AEVDLVHGPISIQE

-271 EMGAKI
+271 EMGTQI
-277 NDLQPY
+277 DDLQKS
-283 AQVIVMAAAV
+283 AEVIVMAAAV
-293 SDFKKISPSEQKISK
+293 SDFKKNKPSIQKISK
-308 EFFLQ
+308 ELFLK

-319 EMTSDLIKT
+319 IMTSDLIQN
-328 QTAKRLEN
+328 QTRKKLKN

-341 FAAETGSDQEIIEK
+341 FAAETGSDIEIIEK
-355 GENKRILKG
+355 GEKKRTLKG

-412 DEIRNLKSKISINF
+412 DEIRNFKS